1 MIRTLQNT
9 IKQDKECYAVP
20 KTVQDAIPIH
30 RLWPDGIFQFGSK
43 YSKTIRFSDIN
54 YAIASKEDKTA
65 MFLGYSEL
73 LNALDTGSTTKI
85 TINNKRLD
93 RENFRQEILLP
104 RRDDY
109 LDGYRA
115 EYNAM
120 LMDKVTDSSNSVVQ
134 ERYVT
139 LSVHRKNIEEA
150 RAFFDRVTADVTSR
164 LNHLDSRCEE
174 LDALDRLR
182 VLHDFYRAG
191 EESEFHLDLR
201 DCMRKGHSFKDAVC
215 PDSLGFKKDHF
226 VMGDQFGRVL
236 FLKEYASYIKDS
248 MINELTALNRAMM
261 LSIDV
266 IPVPTDEAVREMQN
280 RLLGVETNVTNW
292 QRRQNSS
299 NNFSAVVPYDMEQQR
314 KETREMLDD
323 LTTRD
328 QRMLFAVVTLVHL
341 ADTKEELDSD
351 TDALRSV
358 ARKHLCQLST
368 LSWQQADGLA
378 TVLPLGLR
386 RIDALRTLTTEALA
400 VLMPFKAQEIRHQGG
415 VYYGQNAIS
424 RNLIIAD
431 RRELLNGN
439 GFVLGVSGSG
449 KSFMAKQEIVGLALN
464 ASGSAPNDIIVI
476 DPEAEYRPLI
486 EGLGGEV
493 ITISATSPSHINAMD
508 MEQGY
513 GDGEN
518 PVVLKSEFLLSLCE
532 QLMGG
537 RMLSAKE
544 KSIIDRC
551 TASVYHSYLKG
562 GCQGRAPTLQDFH
575 AELLRQ
581 SEPEARDVALAIELF
596 TEGSLNT
603 FAKPTNVDTSSSIL
617 CYDIRD
623 LGKQLQPVGML
634 VVLDSVFNRII
645 RNRKLGRGT
654 YIYIDEIYLLFQ
666 HEYSAN
672 FLFTLWK
679 RVRKYGACCTG
690 ITQNVDDLLQSH
702 TARTMLANSEFLVM
716 LNQAA
721 TDRAELARL
730 LNISDNQLSYIT
742 NVDSGRGLLK
752 CGSAIVPF
760 MNSFPKNRLYQ
771 LMTTRPSETMAA

>member
-1 MIRTLQNT
+1 MIKTLQNT
-9 IKQDKECYAVP
+9 LRQDKEQFTVP
-20 KTVQDAIPIH
+20 RSVQDTIPI
-30 RLWPDGIFQFGSK
+30 RRIWPDGIFQFGSK
-43 YSKTIRFSDIN
+43 FSKCIRFSDIN

-65 MFLGYSEL
+65 MFLNYSEL

-85 TINNKRLD
+85 TINNKRLN
-93 RENFRQEILLP
+93 RQNFEETILLP
-104 RRDDY
+104 PRGDF

-115 EYNAM
+115 EYNTM
-120 LMDKVTDSSNSVVQ
+120 LTDKVTDASNSVVQ
-134 ERYVT
+134 ERYITVST
-139 LSVHRKNIEEA
+139 HKKNVDEA
-150 RAFFDRVTADVTSR
+150 KTFFDRVTNDITSR
-164 LNHLDSRCEE
+164 LNKLDSRSEE
-174 LDALDRLR
+174 LDAIERLR
-182 VLHDFYRAG
+182 ILHDFYRVG
-191 EESEFHLDLR
+191 EETEFHFDLK
-201 DCMRKGHSFKDAVC
+201 DGMRKGASYKDAIC
-215 PDSLGFKKDHF
+215 PDSMEFKKDHF
-226 VMGDQFGRVL
+226 VMGDKFGRVL

-248 MINELTALNRAMM
+248 MINELTELNRTLM

-292 QRRQNSS
+292 QRRQNSN
-299 NNFSAVVPYDMEQQR
+299 NNFSAIVPYDLEQQR

-341 ADTKEELDSD
+341 ADSKKELDSD
-351 TDALRSV
+351 TEALPSI
-358 ARKHLCQLST
+358 ARKHLCQLAP
-368 LSWQQADGLA
+368 LSWQQADGLVTA
-378 TVLPLGLR
+378 LPLGLR
-386 RIDALRTLTTEALA
+386 RISALRTLTTEALA

-415 VYYGQNAIS
+415 VYYGQNVIS
-424 RNLIIAD
+424 RNLILAN
-431 RRELLNGN
+431 RKELLNGN

-449 KSFMAKQEIVGLALN
+449 KSFTAKRELAALAL
-464 ASGSAPNDIIVI
+464 STDDDIICI
-476 DPEAEYRPLI
+476 DPESEYRPII

-493 ITISATSPSHINAMD
+493 VNISATSPNHINAMD

-532 QLMGG
+532 QLMGS
-537 RMLSAKE
+537 RQLSAKE

-551 TASVYHSYLKG
+551 TAQCYHGYIRGGYQGSV
-562 GCQGRAPTLQDFH
+562 PTLRDFH

-581 SEPEARDVALAIELF
+581 PEPEARDVALAIELF

-603 FAKPTNVDTSSSIL
+603 FAKPTNVDTNSRIL

-623 LGKQLQPVGML
+623 LGKQLLPVGML

-645 RNRKLGRGT
+645 RNRRLGRST
-654 YIYIDEIYLLFQ
+654 WVYIDEIYLLFQ

-690 ITQNVDDLLQSH
+690 LTQNVDDLLQSH

-716 LNQAA
+716 LNQAS

-742 NVDSGRGLLK
+742 NVDFGRGLIK

-760 MNSFPKNRLYQ
+760 MDHFPKNNLYRL
-771 LMTTRPSETMAA
+771 MSTKPSEADAAA